1 MALPIYNSIFGDNK
15 NDNKTEKKSS
25 FLSRDEERAY
35 KDDTCPF
42 HHLAR
47 IVKKNYYTEKTVKKI
62 QILYLF
68 AALIWILL
76 VAWLIRTTPDVAT
89 WGLILLPLIIFGINF
104 YYVGT
109 CTFEAEEEMFTGNF
123 LSFAFLIAALLISWT
138 KLGAAEKYFRILA
151 ISIILIMLSLIDIW
165 IPKDKWVIYKH
176 FRTILHTSAL
186 TLLSLALYLYYRDM
200 VTSKSNQILVNNNLA
215 KNIV

>member
-1 MALPIYNSIFGDNK
+1 MAGLPIFNSVLDRNEKNK
-15 NDNKTEKKSS
+15 NKDRS
-25 FLSRDEERAY
+25 FLSEEEERAY
-35 KDDTCPF
+35 KDDSCPF

-47 IVKKNYYTEKTVKKI
+47 IVKKNHYKADTVKKI
-62 QILYLF
+62 QILYIIS
-68 AALIWILL
+68 AIIWVLL

-89 WGLILLPLIIFGINF
+89 WGLILLPLIVFGINY

-109 CTFEAEEEMFTGNF
+109 CTSETEGEMFTGNF

-151 ISIILIMLSLIDIW
+151 ISIILIMFSLIDLW
-165 IPKDKWVIYKH
+165 VPKDKWVIYKH

-186 TLLSLALYLYYRDM
+186 ALLSLALYLYYRDM
-200 VTSKSNQILVNNNLA
+200 VSINSNKILSNNKL
-215 KNIV
+215 